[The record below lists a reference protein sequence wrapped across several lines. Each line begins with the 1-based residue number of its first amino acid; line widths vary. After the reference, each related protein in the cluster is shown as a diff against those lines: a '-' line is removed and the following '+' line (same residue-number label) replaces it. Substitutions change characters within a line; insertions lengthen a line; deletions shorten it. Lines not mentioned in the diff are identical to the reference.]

1 MILTSL
7 IVAAAATVAVGAIIT
22 YWDDVKQFLA
32 AAIKMAKAALDA
44 IVVGV
49 KVFMKKMDGYFTEV
63 ARTYQRDK
71 QNQWHETT
79 TTKRVDPSEVPAD
92 ILAKIRKHQKEEVD
106 ITDQVER
113 ELQLT
118 L

>member
-7 IVAAAATVAVGAIIT
+7 IVAAAATIAVGAVIT

-32 AAIKMAKAALDA
+32 SAIKMAKAALDA
-44 IVVGV
+44 VVVGV
-49 KVFMKKMDGYFTEV
+49 KVFMKKMDGYFSEV
-63 ARTYQRDK
+63 AKTYQRDR

-92 ILAKIRKHQKEEVD
+92 ILAKMNAHREEVD
-106 ITDQVER
+106 ITQRVER

>member
-7 IVAAAATVAVGAIIT
+7 IVAAAATIAVGAVIT
-22 YWDDVKQFLA
+22 YWDDVKRFLA
-32 AAIKMAKAALDA
+32 SAIKMAKAALDA

-63 ARTYQRDK
+63 AKTYQRDR

-92 ILAKIRKHQKEEVD
+92 ILAKMNAYREEVD
-106 ITDQVER
+106 ITQNVER

>member
-7 IVAAAATVAVGAIIT
+7 IVAAAATIAVGAVIT

-32 AAIKMAKAALDA
+32 SAIKMAKAALDA

-63 ARTYQRDK
+63 AKTYQRDR

-92 ILAKIRKHQKEEVD
+92 ILAKMNPYREEVD
-106 ITDQVER
+106 ITQNVER

>member
-7 IVAAAATVAVGAIIT
+7 IVAAAATIAVGAVIT

-32 AAIKMAKAALDA
+32 SAIKMAKAALDA

-63 ARTYQRDK
+63 AKTYQRDR

-92 ILAKIRKHQKEEVD
+92 ILAKMNATREEVD
-106 ITDQVER
+106 ITQRVER

>member
-7 IVAAAATVAVGAIIT
+7 IVAAAATIAVGAVIT

-32 AAIKMAKAALDA
+32 SAIKMAKAALDA
-44 IVVGV
+44 VVVGV

-63 ARTYQRDK
+63 AKTYQRDR

-92 ILAKIRKHQKEEVD
+92 ILAKMNAPREEVD
-106 ITDQVER
+106 ITQRVER

>member
-7 IVAAAATVAVGAIIT
+7 IVAAAATIAVGAIIT

-32 AAIKMAKAALDA
+32 SAIKFAKAALNA
-44 IVVGV
+44 TVVGV
-49 KVFMKKMDGYFTEV
+49 KVFMKKMDGYFEEV
-63 ARTYQRDK
+63 ARTYQRDN

-92 ILAKIRKHQKEEVD
+92 ILAKMRKNQEEVD
-106 ITDQVER
+106 ITNTIER